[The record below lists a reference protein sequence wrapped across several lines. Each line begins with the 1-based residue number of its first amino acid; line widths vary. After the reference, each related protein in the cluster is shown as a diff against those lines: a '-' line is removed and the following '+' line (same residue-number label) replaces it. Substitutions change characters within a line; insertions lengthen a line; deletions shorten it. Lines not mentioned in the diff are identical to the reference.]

1 MSGEQRDV
9 PPERTPGGTVRQAAA
24 AARLGLAA
32 APGAML
38 TVLGLAVVEGA
49 LPPVTA
55 WFTKLLVDEL
65 ARGQAAGV
73 GRVTAAAV
81 GLAVAGLLAGAHRS
95 VAFYLAG
102 AMSRAARLLAADR
115 LFARV
120 NGYVGLDRFENPAF
134 LDRLRLAVQAGG
146 QAPGDLTR
154 SVVALIRAMV
164 QGGGFLA
171 TLVVVWPPIVLA
183 VLAGAVPAALLQ
195 ARAGRRRAGLT
206 MSLSP
211 VHRREFTY
219 QMLLTDVSAAKE
231 IRLFG
236 LGDFLRGRMLG
247 ELRAGNDA
255 EAGLER
261 RLLRMDAGLE
271 LLAGAVMVT
280 GVAVAAYRAMHGLIT
295 LGDVTLFLAALAGV
309 YGAVTAFT
317 ESAATA
323 YRALLLFG
331 AYQAIVDEP
340 VPAPAAAPDGPR
352 PLRTGIELRDVWFRY
367 RDDGPWVLRGV
378 DLVIPRGASV
388 GLVGV
393 NGAGKSTLIKLLCRL
408 YEPQRGRI
416 LWDGA
421 DIRTIAP
428 EDLRS
433 RITAVF
439 QDFMTYDLTARE
451 NIGVGRLDALGDLGA
466 IRRAARPAG
475 VDDAL
480 AALPHGYDTLLS
492 RIFVGLDDDSAQLSG
507 GQWQRVA
514 VARAFLREDA
524 DLMILD
530 EPSSGLDP
538 EAEHA
543 LHERLMS
550 LTTGRTSLLISHR
563 LGALRDA
570 DEIVVLD
577 GGRIVE
583 RGPHTALL
591 EHGGVYARLFALQSA
606 AYRDAPDSAA
616 LAAEPG

>member
-1 MSGEQRDV
+1 V
-9 PPERTPGGTVRQAAA
+9 A

-32 APGAML
+32 APGPML
-38 TVLGLAVVEGA
+38 AVLGMALAEGV

-55 WFTKLLVDEL
+55 WFTKLLIDEL
-65 ARGQAAGV
+65 ALGQAADAGQ
-73 GRVTAAAV
+73 VTTSAA
-81 GLAVAGLLAGAHRS
+81 GIAVAGLLAGVHRG
-95 VAFYLAG
+95 VALHLSG
-102 AMSRAARLLAADR
+102 ALSRAARLLATDR
-115 LFARV
+115 LFGRV
-120 NGYVGLDRFENPAF
+120 NRYVGLDRFEDPAF

-154 SVVALIRAMV
+154 SAVALIRALV

-171 TLVVVWPPIVLA
+171 TLVVVWPPSVL
-183 VLAGAVPAALLQ
+183 VILAGAVPAAVLH

-211 VHRREFTY
+211 VRRREFTY
-219 QMLLTDVSAAKE
+219 QMLLADVSAAKE

-255 EAGLER
+255 EAGLQR
-261 RLLRMDAGLE
+261 RLLRVDTGLE
-271 LLAGAVMVT
+271 LLAGAVTVT
-280 GVAVAAYRAMHGLIT
+280 GVAIAAYRATHGLIT
-295 LGDVTLFLAALAGV
+295 LGDVTLFLAALGGV
-309 YGAVTAFT
+309 YGAVTAVT

-323 YRALLLFG
+323 YQALLLFD
-331 AYQAIVDEP
+331 AYQEIAAEP
-340 VPAPAAAPDGPR
+340 TPASLAVVRGPC
-352 PLRTGIELRDVWFRY
+352 PLRRHIELRDVWFRY

-378 DLVIPRGASV
+378 DLAIPRGASV

-393 NGAGKSTLIKLLCRL
+393 NGAGKSTLIKLLCRM

-416 LWDGA
+416 LWDGV
-421 DIRTIAP
+421 DIRTIPP
-428 EDLRS
+428 EELRS
-433 RITAVF
+433 RITTVF
-439 QDFMTYDLTARE
+439 QEFMTYDLTARE
-451 NIGVGRLDALGDLGA
+451 NIGVGRLESLGDLDA
-466 IRRAARPAG
+466 IRRAARQAG

-480 AALPHGYDTLLS
+480 TALPYGYDTLLG
-492 RIFVGLDDDSAQLSG
+492 RIFAGLDDDDSAQLSG

-514 VARAFLREDA
+514 VARALLREDA

-530 EPSSGLDP
+530 EPSAGLDP
-538 EAEHA
+538 QAEHT

-563 LGALRDA
+563 LGALRHA

-577 GGRIVE
+577 GGRIAE
-583 RGPHTALL
+583 RGSHAVLL

-616 LAAEPG
+616 